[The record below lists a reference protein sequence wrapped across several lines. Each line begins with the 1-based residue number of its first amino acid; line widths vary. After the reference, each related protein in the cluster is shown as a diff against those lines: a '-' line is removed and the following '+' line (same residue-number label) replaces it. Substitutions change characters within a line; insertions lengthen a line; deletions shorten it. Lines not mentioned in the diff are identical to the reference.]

1 MAVSAATLIVQS
13 RTNQPIRPN
22 CPIRRVLRAWV
33 ADTNAGFAA
42 GRRALI
48 NDIRFPA

>member
-13 RTNQPIRPN
+13 RTNQPN
-22 CPIRRVLRAWV
+22 CPIRRVLRAGE
-33 ADTNAGFAA
+33 ADTIAGFAA

>member
-13 RTNQPIRPN
+13 RTNQPIRP
-22 CPIRRVLRAWV
+22 IRRVLRAWV
-33 ADTNAGFAA
+33 ADTDAGFAA